1 MLRWMRRVGEQEGEK
16 DNYRWR
22 STEQVVEDGHVQAGG
37 ACLVTSA
44 ATATEQRKRDIH
56 AASERSITSK
66 QLEKATVRETGL
78 SLQQCRPS
86 PMSHARLAL
95 V

>member
-16 DNYRWR
+16 HNYRLR
-22 STEQVVEDGHVQAGG
+22 STEQVVEDGHVQVGG
-37 ACLVTSA
+37 AWLVTSA
-44 ATATEQRKRDIH
+44 ATEQRKRDIH

-66 QLEKATVRETGL
+66 QLEKAMVRETGL
-78 SLQQCRPS
+78 NLRQCRPS
-86 PMSHARLAL
+86 PMSNARLAL